1 MDTWMTQQPGPRP
14 IGARREQDT
23 RVIAVLGPTNTGK
36 TYLAMERMLGFRS
49 GMIGFP
55 LRLLARENYERAV
68 EVKGRDAVALITGEE
83 KICPPGAR
91 YLVCTVESMPV
102 AREVAFLAV
111 DEIQMG
117 ADPERGHVFTDR
129 LLHARGSEETMF
141 LGAET
146 IRPLLRRLLPAV
158 EIVER
163 PRFSRLAS
171 AGTAKLSRLPP
182 RSAIVAFS
190 AADVYAIAELIRR
203 ERGGTAIVLGALSPR
218 TRNAQVALYQAG
230 EVDYLVATDAIG
242 MGLNMLIDHVAFAQT
257 RKFDGRRA
265 RPLSAAELAQIAGRA
280 GRYTR
285 DGTFGTTGAIGPL
298 DAETTERIENHRF
311 EPLEAL
317 SWRSSALSFRS
328 LAALKQSLAQAPQRP
343 GLVRART
350 ADDEF
355 VLAALDRDPEI
366 CALARG
372 EEAVRLLWEACQI
385 PDFGK
390 VASDAHARLVG
401 QIFRYLA
408 APSGRLPTDW
418 VARQVE
424 RINRTDG
431 DLETLMQRIANIRIW
446 TYVAQRAG
454 WLSDAALWQER
465 TRTIEDS
472 LSDALHERLVQR
484 FVDRRTASLYGRLK
498 DQQPLLASVTAAD
511 DVLVEGH
518 FVGTLAGFRFA
529 ADEGM
534 GGTAGNARRVVNAA
548 ALKALR
554 FEVAARV
561 RRLEDADDAAFT
573 LDSGGLIHWQDA
585 AVGRL
590 VAGADILKPRAQ
602 PLASELLDPSERERL
617 RRRLDR
623 FVGDRVRHALAPLFG
638 ARPEALSGA
647 ARGLLYQL
655 GESLGSMPKRAVV
668 AQVRQLSGADRQA
681 LRALGLR
688 IGAVCVFFPAL
699 MKPRALAMRALV
711 WSAFVGRPAPVAP
724 HQTSLPVTDP
734 DDWPLPQALGYLR
747 LGPRAVRV
755 DIAERL
761 FGKAQQ
767 LARATEVFAARDLCV
782 LAGCTI
788 AELPAILAGLG
799 FRVVHRDGG
808 LQLVTSRG
816 RSRSPERTLGAAAGA
831 GGDSPFAGLKQ
842 AVAVR

>member
-1 MDTWMTQQPGPRP
+1 MHLPAPKLFEPPRSP
-14 IGARREQDT
+14 TT

-68 EVKGRDAVALITGEE
+68 QIKGQAAVALITGEE

-91 YLVCTVESMPV
+91 YLLCTVESMPV
-102 AREVAFLAV
+102 SRDVAFLAV
-111 DEIQMG
+111 DEIQMC
-117 ADPERGHVFTDR
+117 ADPERGHIFTDR
-129 LLHARGSEETMF
+129 LLHARGGEETMF
-141 LGAET
+141 MGAET
-146 IRPLLRRLLPAV
+146 IRPLLRRLLPEV

-163 PRFSRLAS
+163 PRFSSLAS

-230 EVDYLVATDAIG
+230 DVDYLVATDAIG

-257 RKFDGRRA
+257 RKFDGRTA
-265 RPLSAAELAQIAGRA
+265 RQLSAAELAQIAGRA

-285 DGTFGTTGAIGPL
+285 DGTFGTTGGIGPL

-311 EPLEAL
+311 EPLQAL
-317 SWRSSALSFRS
+317 CWRSSALSFRS
-328 LAALKQSLAQAPQRP
+328 LAALQKSLAQPPQRP

-355 VLAALDRDPEI
+355 VLEALARDPEI
-366 CALARG
+366 CALAQG
-372 EEAVRLLWEACQI
+372 DQAVRLLWEVCQI

-401 QIFRYLA
+401 QIYRGLA
-408 APSGRLPTDW
+408 APPGRLPTEW

-446 TYVAQRAG
+446 TYVAQRPD
-454 WLSDAALWQER
+454 WLADAAHWQER
-465 TRTIEDS
+465 TRAIENG

-498 DQQPLLASVTAAD
+498 DERTLFASVTAAD

-529 ADEGM
+529 ADQSVGVA
-534 GGTAGNARRVVNAA
+534 AGNARRVVNAA

-554 FEVAARV
+554 SEIAGRV
-561 RRLEDADDAAFT
+561 RRLEDANDAAFT
-573 LDSGGLIHWQDA
+573 LDGNGLIHWQDA

-590 VAGADILKPRAQ
+590 VAGADILKPRAL
-602 PLASELLDPSERERL
+602 PLASELLAPAERERL
-617 RRRLDR
+617 RCRLDG
-623 FVGDRVRHALAPLFG
+623 FVSNQIRHALAPLFD
-638 ARPEALSGA
+638 ARPEAHSPA
-647 ARGLLYQL
+647 VRGLLYQL
-655 GESLGSMPKRAVV
+655 GESLGSIPKRAVA
-668 AQVRQLSGADRQA
+668 AQLRALTGADRQA
-681 LRALGLR
+681 LKALGVQ

-699 MKPRALAMRALV
+699 MKPRALTMRALA
-711 WSAFVGRPAPVAP
+711 WSAFVGRPPPVAP
-724 HQTSLPVTDP
+724 ERTSVPVTTA
-734 DDWPLPQALGYLR
+734 DDWPLAEALGYLR
-747 LGPRAVRV
+747 LGPRAVRI
-755 DIAERL
+755 DICERL
-761 FGKAQQ
+761 FLK
-767 LARATEVFAARDLCV
+767 ARAVARTGAAFAPGTLSAV
-782 LAGCTI
+782 AGCT
-788 AELPAILAGLG
+788 AVELPAVLAALG
-799 FRVVHRDGG
+799 CRIVHSEGGVHLLMPRRGSRKPPGSQRVG
-808 LQLVTSRG
+808 
-816 RSRSPERTLGAAAGA
+816 ERTAA
-831 GGDSPFAGLKQ
+831 DSPFARLRQ
-842 AVAVR
+842 TVTAQ

>member
-1 MDTWMTQQPGPRP
+1 MHLPISKPFAPPPRP
-14 IGARREQDT
+14 SG

-55 LRLLARENYERAV
+55 LRLLARENYDRAV
-68 EVKGRDAVALITGEE
+68 AIKGQEAVALITGEE
-83 KICPPGAR
+83 KICPPAAR
-91 YLVCTVESMPV
+91 YFLCTVESMPLS
-102 AREVAFLAV
+102 REVAFLAV
-111 DEIQMG
+111 DEIQMC
-117 ADPERGHVFTDR
+117 ADPERGHIFTDR

-141 LGAET
+141 MGAET
-146 IRPLLRRLLPAV
+146 IRPLLRRLLPEI

-163 PRFSRLAS
+163 PRFSRLAA

-230 EVDYLVATDAIG
+230 DVDYLVATDAIG
-242 MGLNMLIDHVAFAQT
+242 MGLNMLIDHIAFAAT
-257 RKFDGRRA
+257 RKFDGRTARA
-265 RPLSAAELAQIAGRA
+265 LTAAELAQIAGRA

-285 DGTFGTTGAIGPL
+285 DGTFGTTGGIGAL

-311 EPLEAL
+311 EPLPAL

-328 LAALKQSLAQAPQRP
+328 LAALKASLAQPPQRP

-355 VLAALDRDPEI
+355 VLAALARDPEI
-366 CALARG
+366 CALAHG
-372 EEAVRLLWEACQI
+372 EQAVRLLWEVCQI

-401 QIFRYLA
+401 RIYRSLA
-408 APSGRLPTDW
+408 APPGRLPTDW

-446 TYVAQRAG
+446 TYVAQRPD
-454 WLSDAALWQER
+454 WLADAAHWQER
-465 TRTIEDS
+465 TRAIEDG

-498 DQQPLLASVTAAD
+498 DRQQLVASVTAAD

-529 ADEGM
+529 ADASV
-534 GGTAGNARRVVNAA
+534 GGAAGNAQRVVNAA

-554 FEVAARV
+554 SEVAARV
-561 RRLEDADDAAFT
+561 RRLEEADDEAFA
-573 LDSGGLIHWQDA
+573 LDGNGVIHWQDA

-590 VAGADILKPRAQ
+590 VAGAEILRPRAL
-602 PLASELLDPSERERL
+602 PLASELLEPAERERL
-617 RRRLDR
+617 RRRLDD
-623 FVGDRVRHALAPLFG
+623 FVGNRFSHALAPLFA
-638 ARPEALSGA
+638 ARPEAHSA
-647 ARGLLYQL
+647 AVRGLLYQVS
-655 GESLGSMPKRAVV
+655 ESLGSIPKRAV
-668 AQVRQLSGADRQA
+668 ATQLRALSGTDRQA
-681 LRALGLR
+681 LEALGLR
-688 IGAVCVFFPAL
+688 IGGVCVFFPAL
-699 MKPRALAMRALV
+699 MKARALTVRALA
-711 WSAFVGRPAPVAP
+711 WSAFVGRPPPVTP
-724 HQTSLPVTDP
+724 ERTSVPVTSL
-734 DDWPLPQALGYLR
+734 DDWPLAEALGYLR
-747 LGPRAVRV
+747 LGPRAIRI
-755 DIAERL
+755 DICERL
-761 FGKAQQ
+761 FMKARA
-767 LARATEVFAARDLCV
+767 LARTEAAFAPGTLSA
-782 LAGCTI
+782 LAGCT
-788 AELPAILAGLG
+788 AHELPAVLAALG
-799 FRVVHRDGG
+799 CRIEHR
-808 LQLVTSRG
+808 
-816 RSRSPERTLGAAAGA
+816 A
-831 GGDSPFAGLKQ
+831 GGMHLLMPRRGNRKRTQPKPEGEPIAPDSPFARLKQ
-842 AVAVR
+842 MVAAQ